1 MPSTDED
8 TRLDCL
14 NRMVG
19 VLRDRSNVDKM
30 YVSWSTNSS
39 APFGARDN
47 NGYDVKTACC
57 CDGDTQDMLR
67 HIRLEKNP
75 VIIVSITYA
84 GFTTNCRD
92 LIEFLEFHRNVKYLV
107 VDNYAVNGKFDVLS
121 RDDIIHSSCIAERFR
136 CRTATYH

>member
-1 MPSTDED
+1 MTAPVKRVRVRNNDGSINSVRKRSIYVLATIHWGRAIEAIVNQLALYHEQVKIWKNNSYKIFGYARKSAMPSTDED

-57 CDGDTQDMLR
+57 CDGDTQ
-67 HIRLEKNP
+67 
-75 VIIVSITYA
+75 
-84 GFTTNCRD
+84 
-92 LIEFLEFHRNVKYLV
+92 
-107 VDNYAVNGKFDVLS
+107 
-121 RDDIIHSSCIAERFR
+121 
-136 CRTATYH
+136 